1 MKNIT
6 NSNTEIEKSNKLIGY
21 DDLFIK
27 FEKFYLNKRLP
38 KVILLSGDKGIGKST
53 LAYHFINY
61 ILSVESDSFD
71 NYSKFLLSNNA
82 NDYGVLVLLCSLE
95 GSVSESDSITS

>member
-6 NSNTEIEKSNKLIGY
+6 NSNTEIKKSNKLIGY

-27 FEKFYLNKRLP
+27 FEKLYLNKRLP

-53 LAYHFINY
+53 FAFHFINF
-61 ILSVESDSFD
+61 ILSMDSKIPYNKD
-71 NYSKFLLSNNA
+71 GYSINF
-82 NDYGVLVLLCSLE
+82 CP
-95 GSVSESDSITS
+95 

>member
-6 NSNTEIEKSNKLIGY
+6 NSNTEIKKSNKLIGY

-27 FEKFYLNKRLP
+27 FEKLYLNKKLQ

-53 LAYHFINY
+53 FIFHFINY
-61 ILSVESDSFD
+61 ILSKIL
-71 NYSKFLLSNNA
+71 KFLMTKIAFQL
-82 NDYGVLVLLCSLE
+82 
-95 GSVSESDSITS
+95 I

>member
-27 FEKFYLNKRLP
+27 FEKLYLNKRP
-38 KVILLSGDKGIGKST
+38 SKVILLSGDKGIG
-53 LAYHFINY
+53 
-61 ILSVESDSFD
+61 
-71 NYSKFLLSNNA
+71 
-82 NDYGVLVLLCSLE
+82 
-95 GSVSESDSITS
+95 